1 MSEYVLLTIFGLG
14 LALIYT
20 DLQVIY
26 PSLDGSA
33 ALLLPCWASSGAPE
47 LRGCLSSS
55 CLPRSVSFGLRWDPI
70 TSAAARLLL
79 MFATD
84 VLTPPVPKHDVRL
97 FFLSRESHSNKLAL
111 FNLIADVRQT
121 LKHWNVSSII
131 TDCLIKFQGEVE
143 MDVLFKNMISVRK
156 YKTN

>member
-1 MSEYVLLTIFGLG
+1 
-14 LALIYT
+14 
-20 DLQVIY
+20 
-26 PSLDGSA
+26 
-33 ALLLPCWASSGAPE
+33 
-47 LRGCLSSS
+47 
-55 CLPRSVSFGLRWDPI
+55 
-70 TSAAARLLL
+70 

-97 FFLSRESHSNKLAL
+97 FFLSQESHSNKLAL
-111 FNLIADVRQT
+111 FNLIADVLQT
-121 LKHWNVSSII
+121 LSSHFSVLII